1 MNIYP
6 IFLSFVTFLST
17 LSGGLL
23 ASRYREKF
31 GFLVAFVSG
40 VLISTSLIGILPE
53 TINIA
58 EKLNMPIDNIMYTT
72 VLGFIFLLIMDR
84 YYSVRRVCENNV
96 WRYIHNPKGG
106 LFGAIELSFD
116 SFMDGL
122 TIGIGFQ
129 FDFKIGLIFALAII
143 ADDFSDGINT
153 ITVMLNSGN
162 SLKSSLKMLILNAI
176 APMLGV
182 ISTMFIIIPEKYIV
196 LIVPFFAGG
205 ILYMG
210 ASDLLPEAYEDNP
223 LSVSFLYSMA
233 GFIFVF
239 ILKMSIG

>member
-23 ASRYREKF
+23 ASRYRKKF
-31 GFLVAFVSG
+31 GFVIAFVSG
-40 VLISTSLIGILPE
+40 VLISTALIGILPE
-53 TINIA
+53 TINVA
-58 EKLNMPIDNIMYTT
+58 EKLNMPIKNIMYTT
-72 VLGFIFLLIMDR
+72 VLGFIFLLVIDR
-84 YYSVRRVCENNV
+84 YYSIHRVCEDNV
-96 WRYIHNPKGG
+96 CRYIHNPKGG
-106 LFGAIELSFD
+106 LFGAIGLSLD

-129 FDFKIGLIFALAII
+129 FNFKMGTIFALATI
-143 ADDFSDGINT
+143 AEDFSDGINT
-153 ITVMLNSGN
+153 IAIMLNSGN

-176 APMLGV
+176 APILGV
-182 ISTMFIIIPEKYIV
+182 ISTMFVIIPEKYIV

-223 LSVSFLYSMA
+223 IQVSFLYSMA

-239 ILKMSIG
+239 ILEIFLG